1 MENFP
6 ELKNW
11 GFQTEKSHQVPN
23 TIHENRSMQG
33 LPQIDFR
40 MLKIKRR
47 VYKLPER

>member
-33 LPQIDFR
+33 LP
-40 MLKIKRR
+40 
-47 VYKLPER
+47 